1 MNSNARSADEQKNQ
15 QGGNMMRKSCKN
27 ADELIAMVKRNI
39 LEGMS
44 VDNAFRAA
52 VALPRFSDRNTP
64 HIQGLVECRL
74 FDRILL
80 SEESAMEPCPFLFIN
95 RYR

>member
-1 MNSNARSADEQKNQ
+1 MSD
-15 QGGNMMRKSCKN
+15 SCKN

-44 VDNAFRAA
+44 VDNAFKAA
-52 VALPRFSDRNTP
+52 VALPRFFDRNTP

-80 SEESAMEPCPFLFIN
+80 NEESATEPCPFLFN
-95 RYR
+95 QK

>member
-1 MNSNARSADEQKNQ
+1 
-15 QGGNMMRKSCKN
+15 MRKSCKN

-44 VDNAFRAA
+44 VDNAFMAA
-52 VALPRFSDRNTP
+52 VALPRFSDQNTP

-80 SEESAMEPCPFLFIN
+80 NEESAMEPCPFLFIN